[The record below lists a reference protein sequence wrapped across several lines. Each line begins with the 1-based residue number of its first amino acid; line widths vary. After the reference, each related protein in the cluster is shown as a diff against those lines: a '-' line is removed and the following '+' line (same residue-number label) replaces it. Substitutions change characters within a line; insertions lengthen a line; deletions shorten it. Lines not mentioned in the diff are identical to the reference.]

1 VEKPQEDGLSRRPLL
16 EAAGLVGGVTILS
29 RILGLVRDMVLA
41 AALGATRVADVFW
54 IAFELPNLM
63 RRVLGEGSLSAF
75 VVPIFA
81 KERLERGEEAGW
93 RFASNALTVLAAF
106 SLGVTALGMLA
117 ARPLFSVFGFGYFQR
132 GDAEA
137 IALGTQLTSV
147 MFPFV
152 TLLALSSILMGLCH
166 AIRHFLMPALG
177 PVVMNVTMIAAAWL
191 FHSQSDS
198 TVARALAVSVVV
210 SGVLRA
216 AIMLRPLMRDGFRY
230 RFSFQAA
237 SPAMREL
244 YRMMLPAFFGMA
256 VAQVNVS
263 LSRAFA
269 TKLGEGFVP
278 CLMFSQRLF
287 ELPLGIVASSL
298 ATAIL
303 PQLAHDWLAGRRAE
317 LERLVRLAFRI
328 VFILFVPATVGLIA
342 LGLPIVRLLLERGD
356 WTFQSSL
363 WAYQALVFYAPSL
376 VILGMLKIL
385 TPVFYAQRDVRTPVV
400 AGVVSL
406 VVNIVLNLTVIFIE
420 PVRVALG
427 HAGLAL
433 ATTFGVL
440 ANALVLMAVLEK
452 RGLALWNGRLTRT
465 AFGTLAA
472 ACGMG
477 VAAWVLWE
485 KVWPLAGIQGRTVGA
500 VALLTIIAVSG
511 AFYFLLAWALRVP
524 NVTDAFGFLLRKNRS
539 LKNR

>member
-1 VEKPQEDGLSRRPLL
+1 MVG
-16 EAAGLVGGVTILS
+16 AATIFS
-29 RILGLVRDMVLA
+29 RILGLARDMVLA
-41 AALGATRVADVFW
+41 AALGSTRVADVFW

-75 VVPIFA
+75 VVPVFA
-81 KERLERGEEAGW
+81 KERLEKGEEAGW
-93 RFASNALTVLAAF
+93 RFASNALTVLATF
-106 SLGVTALGMLA
+106 SLGVTALGILA
-117 ARPLFSVFGFGYFQR
+117 AKPLFSIFGFGYFKR
-132 GDAEA
+132 GDMEA

-177 PVVMNVTMIAAAWL
+177 PAVMNVTMIVAAWL
-191 FHSQSDS
+191 FHRQGDS
-198 TVARALAVSVVV
+198 MVARALAVSVVV
-210 SGVLRA
+210 AGLLRLV
-216 AIMLRPLMRDGFRY
+216 MMWRPLARAGFRY
-230 RFSFQAA
+230 RFSFQTA

-244 YRMMLPAFFGMA
+244 YRMMLPAFFGLA
-256 VAQVNVS
+256 VVQVNVS

-269 TKLGEGFVP
+269 TQLGEGFVP
-278 CLMFSQRLF
+278 CLMFSHRLF

-303 PQLAHDWLAGRRAE
+303 PQLAYYWLAGRRSE
-317 LERLVRLAFRI
+317 LERLVRLAFRV
-328 VFILFVPATVGLIA
+328 VFILFIPATVGLIA

-363 WAYQALVFYAPSL
+363 WAYQALVFYSPSL
-376 VILGMLKIL
+376 VIWGMLKIL
-385 TPVFYAQRDVRTPVV
+385 TPVFYAQHDVKTPVV

-406 VVNIVLNLTVIFIE
+406 LVNIALNLVVIFVE
-420 PVRVALG
+420 PVRLALG

-433 ATTFGVL
+433 ANTFGVL

-452 RGLALWNGRLTRT
+452 RGLSLWNGRLTRT
-465 AFGTLAA
+465 AFGTLGA

-477 VAAWVLWE
+477 AAAWALWE
-485 KVWPLAGIQGRTVGA
+485 KVWPLAGVQSRTLGG
-500 VALLTIIAVSG
+500 VALLGIIGVSG
-511 AFYFLLAWALRVP
+511 AFYFVLAWALRVP
-524 NVTDAFGFLLRKNRS
+524 NVSDAFALLVRKGRKQGRTEPRPNPGKDRV
-539 LKNR
+539 